1 MTCFSKLLGLG
12 LGVLLVGGCE
22 ASRQTGPISLTPGT
36 VEYQQRQDQLRSAV
50 GDPGR
55 ANQNPVAVGRA
66 NPGSDSAT
74 SIGVGDIQRTTGTG
88 GRAGASAG
96 TPASVNPGTTGIE
109 RGRGVGAPQ

>member
-36 VEYQQRQDQLRSAV
+36 AEYQQRQDQLRSAR

-55 ANQNPVAVGRA
+55 ATRNPVATGRA
-66 NPGSDSAT
+66 NPGSDSAA
-74 SIGVGDIQRTTGTG
+74 SISVGDVQRTTGTA

-96 TPASVNPGTTGIE
+96 APTGVNPGTTGIE